1 MSSINKIKQ
10 YILQVKNISPLRIGN
25 GEEERNGLLISDK
38 HAIINGTTF
47 SGLFRDFLK
56 KDKVKVN
63 DEEYKLI
70 FPESS
75 NENNKKETSKIYFY
89 DSISYEEIDKKDLCC
104 RNHVR
109 IDEEMGSSVENHLFN
124 EYHIS
129 EGKTFQLFFEIR
141 GLDLE
146 EDKYNCLCK
155 HLENFITKLSSGQI
169 AIGSKSSFG
178 FGKFKAIKD
187 NNKSGIYYREYNLL
201 TENGLN
207 NYLDFNFDIK
217 NLSMKGFKNLNVD
230 INNKDSKLKIK
241 LEAYC
246 DEGFIIKG
254 DSIIEKKDKKKY
266 TVDFPYKEC
275 INGKGQFIIPS
286 STIKGVVRGYCNK
299 IFRTLDETGET
310 VINEMFGMKA
320 DESEKI
326 EGKKGNLIFEDCKID
341 GEKLQRYNRIKIDR
355 FTGGVMS
362 GAIFKDQVATVSKDN
377 PIEFNVALNKEDK
390 KMLALIILAFRDI
403 GLGYLTIGSGNNVGY
418 GRFKG
423 KSITISGAG
432 YNSKLEF
439 ENFQSESNM
448 DKFQLKGDIDK
459 FNEIISIL

>member
-1 MSSINKIKQ
+1 MGSINKIKQ
-10 YILQVKNISPLRIGN
+10 YIIQVKNTSPLRIGN
-25 GEEERNGLLISDK
+25 GEEEGNGLLISDK
-38 HAIINGTTF
+38 YAVINGTTF

-56 KDKVKVN
+56 KNKAK
-63 DEEYKLI
+63 DEDEAYELI
-70 FPESS
+70 FPENS
-75 NENNKKETSKIYFY
+75 NVNNKKETSKIYFY
-89 DSISYEEIDKKDLCC
+89 DSISNEEIDKEDLCC

-146 EDKYNCLCK
+146 EDKYTHLCK
-155 HLENFITKLSSGQI
+155 HLENFITKLSLGQI

-178 FGKFKAIKD
+178 YGKFKAIKD
-187 NNKSGIYYREYNLL
+187 KDKSGIYYREYDLL

-217 NLSMKGFKNLNVD
+217 NLSMKDFENLNVD
-230 INNKDSKLKIK
+230 INDKDKELKIK

-254 DSIIEKKDKKKY
+254 DPIIEKKDEKKY
-266 TVDFPYKEC
+266 TIDCPYKEC
-275 INGKGQFIIPS
+275 INGKDQFIIPS

-299 IFRTLDETGET
+299 IVRTLGKKEETI
-310 VINEMFGMKA
+310 INDMFGVKSN
-320 DESEKI
+320 ESEKK
-326 EGKKGNLIFEDCKID
+326 EGKKGNLIFQDCKID
-341 GEKLQRYNRIKIDR
+341 GEKLQRYNRTKIDR

-362 GAIFKDQVATVSKDN
+362 GAIFKEQVATVSKDN

-423 KSITISGAG
+423 KIITISGAG
-432 YNSKLEF
+432 YNDKLEF
-439 ENFQSESNM
+439 KELKSESNT

>member
-25 GEEERNGLLISDK
+25 GEEEGNGLLISDK
-38 HAIINGTTF
+38 HAVINGTTL

-56 KDKVKVN
+56 KFKNK
-63 DEEYKLI
+63 DEAYELI
-70 FPESS
+70 FPE
-75 NENNKKETSKIYFY
+75 NNNKETSKIYFY
-89 DSISYEEIDKKDLCC
+89 DAVSNEEISKEDLSC

-129 EGKTFQLFFEIR
+129 EGKTFNLFFEIR
-141 GLDLE
+141 GLNVE
-146 EDKYNCLCK
+146 EDKYKCLFN
-155 HLENFITKLSSGQI
+155 HLENFIKELSSGQI

-178 FGKFKAIKD
+178 FGKFKDIKD
-187 NNKSGIYYREYNLL
+187 KDKSGIYYREYDLS
-201 TENGLN
+201 TKNGLN

-217 NLSMKGFKNLNVD
+217 NLSMEGFKNLNLD
-230 INNKDSKLKIK
+230 INDKDKELKIK

-254 DSIIEKKDKKKY
+254 NPIIEEKGDKTY
-266 TVDFPYKEC
+266 NIDCPYKEC
-275 INGKGQFIIPS
+275 INGKDQFIIPS

-299 IFRTLDETGET
+299 ILKTLDKKDKI
-310 VINEMFGMKA
+310 VINDMFGMKA

-341 GEKLQRYNRIKIDR
+341 GEKLQRYNRTKIDR

-362 GAIFKDQVATVSKDN
+362 GAIFKEQVATISKDN
-377 PIEFNVALNKEDK
+377 PIEFNVALNKENK

-432 YNSKLEF
+432 YNSKLQF
-439 ENFQSESNM
+439 EKIESESNM
-448 DKFQLKGDIDK
+448 DKFQFKGDIDK
-459 FNEIISIL
+459 FNKIISIL

>member
-25 GEEERNGLLISDK
+25 GEEEGNGLLISDK
-38 HAIINGTTF
+38 HAVINGTTL

-56 KDKVKVN
+56 KFKNK
-63 DEEYKLI
+63 DEAYELI
-70 FPESS
+70 FPE
-75 NENNKKETSKIYFY
+75 NNNKETSKIYFY
-89 DSISYEEIDKKDLCC
+89 DSMSNEEIGKEDLCC

-129 EGKTFQLFFEIR
+129 EGKTFKLFFEIR
-141 GLDLE
+141 GLNLE
-146 EDKYNCLCK
+146 EDKYKCIFN
-155 HLENFITKLSSGQI
+155 HLENFIKELSSGQVS
-169 AIGSKSSFG
+169 IGSKSSFG
-178 FGKFKAIKD
+178 FGKFKAIK
-187 NNKSGIYYREYNLL
+187 NNDKSGIYYKEYNLS

-207 NYLDFNFDIK
+207 DYLDFNFNIK
-217 NLSMKGFKNLNVD
+217 NLSMEGF
-230 INNKDSKLKIK
+230 NNIGIGDQDKKLKIK

-254 DSIIEKKDKKKY
+254 NPIIEKKDKKDTKTY
-266 TVDFPYKEC
+266 IVDCPYKEC
-275 INGKGQFIIPS
+275 INGKDQFIIPS
-286 STIKGVVRGYCNK
+286 STIKGIVKGYCNK
-299 IFRTLDETGET
+299 IFKTLDKKDKT
-310 VINEMFGMKA
+310 VINEMFGIKA

-326 EGKKGNLIFEDCKID
+326 EGEKGNLIFEDCKID

-362 GAIFKDQVATVSKDN
+362 GSIFKEQVVTTSKDK
-377 PIEFNVALNKEDK
+377 PIEFNVSLNKKDM

-403 GLGYLTIGSGNNVGY
+403 ALGYLTIGSGNNVGY

-439 ENFQSESNM
+439 KEIESESNM
-448 DKFQLKGDIDK
+448 NKFQLKGDIDK
-459 FNEIISIL
+459 FDEIISILQR